1 MNAMSQ
7 GRPAVVGI
15 DGSEP
20 ARRAA
25 VWAAEQA
32 ARRKVP
38 LRLVNAVNLTV
49 FAAPGAGYVP
59 ADYFTAI
66 ERAGNDELES
76 AGELVR
82 QRYPEQQ
89 IQLDLRTEHPV
100 SVLVDESSRAG
111 LLVLGAHGPDSARPF
126 LAGST
131 AVAVAAHATCPVAVI
146 PAEDTDVSSSDGPV
160 VVGIDGTPAS
170 EPAVRFAFEEAS
182 LRRAELVAVHAWSE
196 FTGGSEYRV
205 AREPAADWS
214 SLAAEHGKILA
225 ERLAGWSEKYPDV
238 TVRRV
243 FRRKHAAEAL
253 LSHADGAQLLVV
265 GSRGHGG
272 FAGMLLGSVSRKLI
286 HHPICPLVVVRS
298 SDD

>member
-1 MNAMSQ
+1 M
-7 GRPAVVGI
+7 
-15 DGSEP
+15 
-20 ARRAA
+20 
-25 VWAAEQA
+25 
-32 ARRKVP
+32 
-38 LRLVNAVNLTV
+38 
-49 FAAPGAGYVP
+49 
-59 ADYFTAI
+59 
-66 ERAGNDELES
+66 
-76 AGELVR
+76 
-82 QRYPEQQ
+82 
-89 IQLDLRTEHPV
+89 
-100 SVLVDESSRAG
+100 DESSRAG
-111 LLVLGAHGPDSARPF
+111 LLVLGAHGPDSTRPF
-126 LAGST
+126 LAGSV

-214 SLAAEHGKILA
+214 SLEAEHGKILA

-243 FRRKHAAEAL
+243 FRRKRAAEAL